1 MPDRKKK
8 KNPQGNNSFLD
19 DFVII
24 DEAAKAEKEAQAKA
38 KAEKKA
44 AGA

>member
-8 KNPQGNNSFLD
+8 RIPRGIKPERGM
-19 DFVII
+19 
-24 DEAAKAEKEAQAKA
+24 AEKEAQAKA